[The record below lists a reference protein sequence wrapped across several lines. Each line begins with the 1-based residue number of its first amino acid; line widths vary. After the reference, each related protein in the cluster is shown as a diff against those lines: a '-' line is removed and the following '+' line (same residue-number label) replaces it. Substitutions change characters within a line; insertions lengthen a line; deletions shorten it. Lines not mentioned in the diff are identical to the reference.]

1 MLGSSLKF
9 MWSMVNT
16 LQLIVY
22 LNTLKI
28 NLSVQARI
36 FLDKLRVIA
45 LGEFIPYEWLTRYL
59 REKWSITIN
68 SVDKL
73 GSMAFIIGGILCFAG
88 LVVVLGK
95 ILKKLG
101 YS

>member
-1 MLGSSLKF
+1 M
-9 MWSMVNT
+9 
-16 LQLIVY
+16 
-22 LNTLKI
+22 NTLKI

-45 LGEFIPYEWLTRYL
+45 LGEFIPYEWLTKYL
-59 REKWSITIN
+59 REKWRI
-68 SVDKL
+68 SVDSMDKL
-73 GSMAFIIGGILCFAG
+73 GSMAFIVGGILCFAC
-88 LVVVLGK
+88 LVVMIGK

>member
-1 MLGSSLKF
+1 MLTLNLVLDVLLGSSLKLI
-9 MWSMVNT
+9 WSMVNT

-45 LGEFIPYEWLTRYL
+45 LGEFIPYEWLT
-59 REKWSITIN
+59 
-68 SVDKL
+68 
-73 GSMAFIIGGILCFAG
+73 
-88 LVVVLGK
+88 
-95 ILKKLG
+95 
-101 YS
+101 